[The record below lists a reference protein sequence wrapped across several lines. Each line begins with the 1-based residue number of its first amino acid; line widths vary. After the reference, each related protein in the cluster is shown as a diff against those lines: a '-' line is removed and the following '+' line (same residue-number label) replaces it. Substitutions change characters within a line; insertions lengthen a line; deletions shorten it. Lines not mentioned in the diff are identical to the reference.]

1 MIREIYFVDIWILI
15 GVIIVI
21 LMIISPILAII
32 AINRASRVEHQLL
45 QQNQRMTLI
54 EIELK
59 QWVDRAIKNQ
69 TELIS
74 SSETL
79 VDGEKIH
86 TTPSKDKSNN
96 SSESVLPDFE
106 SVVLMQTESSQ
117 INIKS
122 VDLSQQ
128 QTYEL
133 VDSETDINRLNKS
146 HELANNIN
154 VNRFDNRAI
163 KTNTISNDQNDGN
176 WSVFSHF
183 FSWIW
188 QGNPLAKIG
197 ILLLFFGIAYLL
209 KFSIQNDVLSPL
221 IRLMIS
227 AMGCLVLL
235 GTGWYL
241 RHKKLLFA
249 LILQGGAIGCFYI
262 TVFAAFKLYTVL
274 PYSMAFVAMILIC
287 AASIVLALFQRAIS
301 LAILATL
308 GGYLAPVLLSTG
320 AGNHILL
327 FSYYLMLSLGIL
339 MISVWQVWR
348 PLNLIGMFMTYSVA
362 ILWGWNHYQTEYYV
376 SSQIFLI
383 ANLIVFNVLT
393 QLFALRYKHEKQMV
407 VDYTL
412 LFIPPFISLF
422 LQYMISWQFHF
433 LPAFSALLLGMLY
446 LLAGFQ
452 IYKRYTEPGK
462 SLALGNIIIG
472 ACFATVA
479 IPLALTLEWTSI
491 IWSVEGLLLLWY
503 GFQQQNKKLISVGM
517 LLILVSAI
525 TLLSGLS
532 LYEWSRTS
540 TYMVPVLLT
549 ACFCAGAMFYV
560 HRKIS
565 YNFKVISYGF
575 LLLGLAIWFLW
586 IPVITDIL
594 SWSGQS
600 ESFVIMVL
608 VVISVWLW
616 HFLAIKTDWI
626 PLLLC
631 QSFIWIVGYYYLVLD
646 FIHDENPMGRG
657 EGSLIWPVILG
668 SSILFVMHAHKARNV
683 WMRRVLHGATF
694 WLILIFIAAQ
704 VNWFVTILPWG
715 IQELGYFIYI
725 MTITLAILVMYWLQ
739 IQKMPPMK
747 RNGMIYWYSFL
758 PVMVVLTGLSFI
770 ANLED
775 GKLTFWNYIPLI
787 NPLDEAGLFSI
798 ASLFLMRRA
807 LVQKL
812 KRITQFDLIVIRG
825 LDFSGIALS
834 ALWLNGIILRALSD
848 FAEIHWGFDALFD
861 SRLVQTV
868 LSISWSILALG
879 FMIFANVKQNRL
891 SWLFGAGIFTC
902 VIAKLFLVDIY
913 GQDGLS
919 RAISFIVVAILIL
932 VVGYFSPLPPKKVQ
946 GKGLKK
952 FDDDA
957 DKK

>member
-1 MIREIYFVDIWILI
+1 M
-15 GVIIVI
+15 
-21 LMIISPILAII
+21 
-32 AINRASRVEHQLL
+32 AINRAGRVEHQLL
-45 QQNQRMTLI
+45 QQNQRITLL
-54 EIELK
+54 ELELK
-59 QWVDRAIKNQ
+59 QCSDRAIESQ

-74 SSETL
+74 SSEALLEREEFQT
-79 VDGEKIH
+79 G
-86 TTPSKDKSNN
+86 PSKNKSNN
-96 SSESVLPDFE
+96 SSESIFHDLE
-106 SVVLMQTESSQ
+106 SAAFRQIESSQ
-117 INIKS
+117 ITIKS
-122 VDLSQQ
+122 VNLSPQ
-128 QTYEL
+128 QTFNS
-133 VDSETDINRLNKS
+133 VSSEADINRLNKS
-146 HELANNIN
+146 QELANHIN

-163 KTNTISNDQNDGN
+163 KTNTTHNDQNDGN
-176 WSVFSHF
+176 WSIFSHF

-197 ILLLFFGIAYLL
+197 ILLLFFGIGYLL

-221 IRLMIS
+221 MRLMFS
-227 AMGCLVLL
+227 AIGCLILL

-262 TVFAAFKLYTVL
+262 TVFAAFKLYTML

-287 AASIVLALFQRAIS
+287 AASIMLALLQRAIS

-320 AGNHILL
+320 DGNHILL
-327 FSYYLMLSLGIL
+327 FSYYLMLSVGIL
-339 MISVWQVWR
+339 VISVWQAWR

-376 SSQIFLI
+376 SSQIFLV

-393 QLFALRYKHEKQMV
+393 QLFALRYQHEKQMV

-422 LQYMISWQFHF
+422 LQYMISWQFSF

-446 LLAGFQ
+446 LLAGLQ
-452 IYKRYTEPGK
+452 IHKRYTESGK
-462 SLALGNIIIG
+462 SLALGNIVIG
-472 ACFATVA
+472 ACFASLA
-479 IPLALTLEWTSI
+479 IPLALTFEWTSI

-503 GFQQQNKKLISVGM
+503 GFQQQNKKLISVGV
-517 LLILVSAI
+517 LLILVSAA
-525 TLLSGLS
+525 TLLSGFS
-532 LYEWSRTS
+532 LYEWSKTS
-540 TYMVPVLLT
+540 TYMVPVLLMT
-549 ACFCAGAMFYV
+549 CFCAGAVFYV
-560 HRKIS
+560 HRTTS
-565 YNFKVISYGF
+565 YNFKAISYGF
-575 LLLGLAIWFLW
+575 LLLGLVIWFLW

-616 HFLAIKTDWI
+616 RFLAIKTDWV

-631 QSFIWIVGYYYLVLD
+631 QSFIWIIGYYYLALD

-694 WLILIFIAAQ
+694 WLILTFIAAQ
-704 VNWFVTILPWG
+704 VNWFVAILPWG
-715 IQELGYFIYI
+715 IRELGYFIYV

-739 IQKMPPMK
+739 IQKCPPMK

-758 PVMVVLTGLSFI
+758 PIIIILIGLSFI

-812 KRITQFDLIVIRG
+812 KRVTQFDLIVIRG
-825 LDFSGIALS
+825 LSFSGIVLS
-834 ALWLNGIILRALSD
+834 ALWFNGIILRALSD
-848 FAEIHWGFDALFD
+848 FAGIHWVFDALFD

-868 LSISWSILALG
+868 LSISWSIVALG
-879 FMIFANVKQNRL
+879 FMLFAGVKQNRI
-891 SWLFGAGIFTC
+891 SWFFGAGIFTC

-919 RAISFIVVAILIL
+919 RAISFIAVAVLIL
-932 VVGYFSPLPPKKVQ
+932 VVGYFSPLPPKKAQ
-946 GKGLKK
+946 GIGAEK
-952 FDDDA
+952 FDDA

>member
-1 MIREIYFVDIWILI
+1 MIRETYFVDIWILV
-15 GVIIVI
+15 GFIIVI
-21 LMIISPILAII
+21 LMIISPILAIM

-45 QQNQRMTLI
+45 QQNQRITLL
-54 EIELK
+54 ELELK
-59 QWVDRAIKNQ
+59 QCSDRTIECQ

-79 VDGEKIH
+79 LEGEKFQ
-86 TTPSKDKSNN
+86 TAPSKNKSNN
-96 SSESVLPDFE
+96 LSESIFPDLK
-106 SVVLMQTESSQ
+106 SAALMQIESPQ

-122 VDLSQQ
+122 VDLSPQ
-128 QTYEL
+128 QTFESL
-133 VDSETDINRLNKS
+133 SSEADINRLNKS
-146 HELANNIN
+146 QELPDHIN

-163 KTNTISNDQNDGN
+163 KTNTTNNDQNDGN
-176 WSVFSHF
+176 WSIFSHF

-197 ILLLFFGIAYLL
+197 ILLLFFGIGYLL

-221 IRLMIS
+221 MRLMIS
-227 AMGCLVLL
+227 AIGCLVLL

-262 TVFAAFKLYTVL
+262 TVFAAFKLYTML

-287 AASIVLALFQRAIS
+287 AASIMLALLQRAIS

-308 GGYLAPVLLSTG
+308 GGYLAPMLLSTG
-320 AGNHILL
+320 DGNHILL
-327 FSYYLMLSLGIL
+327 FSYYLMLSVGIL
-339 MISVWQVWR
+339 VISVWQAWR

-362 ILWGWNHYQTEYYV
+362 ILWGWNHYQAEYYV

-393 QLFALRYKHEKQMV
+393 QLFALRYQHEKQMV

-422 LQYMISWQFHF
+422 LQYMISWQFSF
-433 LPAFSALLLGMLY
+433 LPAVSALLLGMLY
-446 LLAGFQ
+446 LLAGLQ
-452 IYKRYTEPGK
+452 IHKRYTDSGK
-462 SLALGNIIIG
+462 SLALGNIVIG
-472 ACFATVA
+472 ACFASLA
-479 IPLALTLEWTSI
+479 IPLALTFEWTSI

-503 GFQQQNKKLISVGM
+503 GFQQQNKKLISVGV
-517 LLILVSAI
+517 LLILVSAA
-525 TLLSGLS
+525 TLLSGFS
-532 LYEWSRTS
+532 LYEWSKTS
-540 TYMVPVLLT
+540 TYMVPVLLMT
-549 ACFCAGAMFYV
+549 CFCTGAMFYV
-560 HRKIS
+560 RRTTS
-565 YNFKVISYGF
+565 YNFKAISYGF
-575 LLLGLAIWFLW
+575 LLLGLVIWFLW

-608 VVISVWLW
+608 VVISVWFW
-616 HFLAIKTDWI
+616 RFLAIKTDWV

-631 QSFIWIVGYYYLVLD
+631 QSFIWIIGYYYLALD

-668 SSILFVMHAHKARNV
+668 SSILFVMHAHKSRNV

-694 WLILIFIAAQ
+694 WLILTFIAAQ

-715 IQELGYFIYI
+715 IRELGYFIYV

-739 IQKMPPMK
+739 IQKIPPMK

-758 PVMVVLTGLSFI
+758 PIIMVLIGLSFV

-825 LDFSGIALS
+825 LGFSGIVLS
-834 ALWLNGIILRALSD
+834 ALWFNGIILRALSD
-848 FAEIHWGFDALFD
+848 FAGIHWGFDALLD

-879 FMIFANVKQNRL
+879 FMIFAGVKQNRI

-919 RAISFIVVAILIL
+919 RAISFITVAVLIL
-932 VVGYFSPLPPKKVQ
+932 VVGYFSPLPPKKAQ
-946 GKGLKK
+946 RKGSEK
-952 FDDDA
+952 FDDA
-957 DKK
+957 NKK